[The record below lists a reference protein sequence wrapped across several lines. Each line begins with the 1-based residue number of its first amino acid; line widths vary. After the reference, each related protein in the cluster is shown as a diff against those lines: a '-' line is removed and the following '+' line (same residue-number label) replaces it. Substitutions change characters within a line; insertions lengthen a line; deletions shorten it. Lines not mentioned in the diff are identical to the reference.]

1 MEKDVG
7 KREMKPPIWCLL
19 VLSPKSP
26 SPRNKKEKT
35 EMEFV
40 VFLNRLSISL
50 PGRVT
55 CVHHSLPILTLNL
68 LY

>member
-19 VLSPKSP
+19 YFPQNHRV
-26 SPRNKKEKT
+26 RENKKEKT